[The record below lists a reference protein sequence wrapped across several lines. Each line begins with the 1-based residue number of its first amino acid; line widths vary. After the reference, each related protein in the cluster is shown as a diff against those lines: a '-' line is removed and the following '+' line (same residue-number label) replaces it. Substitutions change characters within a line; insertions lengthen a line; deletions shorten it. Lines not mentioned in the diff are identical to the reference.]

1 MDWSIVIILNQYK
14 YTQSASFDRL
24 NNSGDM
30 DYKMDGSSLSERLSY
45 KILDFSFISKLN
57 WSVYI
62 VFIYKTASEEI
73 GTLICSMK
81 FLTSEIVLDLK
92 LPDVQ

>member
-30 DYKMDGSSLSERLSY
+30 DYKMDGSSL
-45 KILDFSFISKLN
+45 
-57 WSVYI
+57 
-62 VFIYKTASEEI
+62 
-73 GTLICSMK
+73 
-81 FLTSEIVLDLK
+81 
-92 LPDVQ
+92 